1 MPSISGATLSLSGS
15 AWANVTLDVTYT
27 ATFSS
32 VERFLAANGLIF
44 EERIQ
49 IIGDDPGELSDVT
62 LHTFQSQVIPVSAGS
77 GDLAVNRS
85 RSLTVAGGTL
95 NEDPGGTGI
104 PFPIPNSDEIFAR
117 IEVAYVGLNA
127 GPARTDS
134 PVRTITV
141 V

>member
-1 MPSISGATLSLSGS
+1 
-15 AWANVTLDVTYT
+15 
-27 ATFSS
+27 
-32 VERFLAANGLIF
+32 LAANGLIF

-95 NEDPGGTGI
+95 NEDPGGTRI
-104 PFPIPNSDEIFAR
+104 PPSNPFPTPNSDEIFAR
-117 IEVAYVGLNA
+117 IEVTYVGLNA

>member
-95 NEDPGGTGI
+95 NEDPGGTGF

-134 PVRTITV
+134 PVRTITA
-141 V
+141 